1 MKNKFFILIAGLL
14 LLLSGSCIN
23 SIDDNIKTGNIPMTF
38 SVKEISS
45 SSTKVTGNAF
55 DSKDEIGLFATFT
68 NTGLSGERY
77 IDNLRLTCDGNANLI
92 PDREIFYPEGNNPLD
107 IVAYYPF
114 ETEGIEAGSSLLPI
128 SVQSNQSTKDNFSV
142 SDFLIATVNE
152 VKGSDEPIE
161 LEFEHKLAKVHLI
174 LSPAEDENIDDIL
187 EADPHIIATGF
198 KTIAQY
204 NFTSDTFQNPERAVD
219 ITPYGEWEKKNG
231 KLQGKEFIVIPQSI
245 NSEQALVM
253 EWNGRLYT
261 CPMPEI
267 DMKSNTICEISIN
280 AFQATSS
287 TLSTATADIKEW
299 EYQEEAESDTEYD
312 LASIRTASLSFK
324 NSNVY
329 RVYYESKAVAEICK
343 EYLLSDDFSLA
354 SQAIVVYPVENEKT
368 NINQGIVL
376 KLENEEKPI
385 HGGYIEWNK
394 TTNSFTYEEGK
405 SEPIEC
411 FYIDQEGE
419 IELEKPDKPANV
431 NVSCYTL
438 RDIRGGKLEIYPIVK
453 IGTQYWMRE
462 DLRATDYRQTLNE
475 LNELQELSGEAG
487 YITKYD
493 SYFYTGEAIMAHELA
508 PYGWKIPTTEDW
520 EKLNQYIQRDASII
534 KSGTWKKVPDDDYIS
549 PALNLTGLNIVPRGV
564 YTESEDG
571 RTTLFNRES
580 CAAYWI
586 GGEEAQTLS
595 DQAIMLLSNR
605 NELITGKN
613 KVSGKNYYVGLTIRC
628 VME

>member
-1 MKNKFFILIAGLL
+1 MRNKFFILSTGLL
-14 LLLSGSCIN
+14 LLLSTSCIN
-23 SIDDNIKTGNIPMTF
+23 SIDDGIKVGNIPMTF

-45 SSTKVTGNAF
+45 SSTKVTGNTF
-55 DSKDEIGLFATFT
+55 DQEDEIGLFATFT
-68 NTGLSGERY
+68 NTNLSGERY
-77 IDNLRLTCDGNANLI
+77 IDNLRLTCDGNVNLI
-92 PDREIFYPEGNNPLD
+92 PDREIFYPEGNDPLN

-114 ETEGIEAGSSLLPI
+114 EAEGIEAGNSSLSI

-142 SDFLIATVNE
+142 SDFLVATVNE
-152 VKGSDEPIE
+152 VEGSDEPIE
-161 LEFEHKLAKVHLI
+161 LEFEHKLAKVQLI
-174 LSPAEDENIDDIL
+174 LSPTEDENIDDML

-198 KTIAQY
+198 KTVTQY
-204 NFTSDTFQNPERAVD
+204 NFTSDTFQNTERAVD
-219 ITPYGEWEKKNG
+219 ITPYGEWKEKNG
-231 KLQGKEFIVIPQSI
+231 KLQGKEFIIIPQNI
-245 NSEQALVM
+245 NSEQALIM

-261 CPMPEI
+261 CPMPDI
-267 DMKSNTICEISIN
+267 DMESNSIYEININ
-280 AFQATSS
+280 AFQATNN
-287 TLSTATADIKEW
+287 TLNAVIANIKEW
-299 EYQEEAESDTEYD
+299 EHQEEAESDTEYGST
-312 LASIRTASLSFK
+312 SIRTASLSFK

-329 RVYYESKAVAEICK
+329 RVYYKSKAVAEICK
-343 EYLLSDDFSLA
+343 EYLLSDNSSLA
-354 SQAIVVYPVENEKT
+354 SQAIVVYPVENEKA
-368 NINQGIVL
+368 NIDQGIVL

-394 TTNSFTYEEGK
+394 TTNSFTYEEGE

-419 IELEKPDKPANV
+419 IQLEKPAKTAHVNV
-431 NVSCYTL
+431 NSYTL

-462 DLRATDYRQTLNE
+462 DLRATHYRQTQNE
-475 LNELQELSGEAG
+475 LKKLQELNGEAG

-534 KSGTWKKVPDDDYIS
+534 KSGEWEKIPDDDNVTLAS
-549 PALNLTGLNIVPRGV
+549 NLTGLNIAPHGV
-564 YTESEDG
+564 YTENDEG
-571 RTTLFNRES
+571 RTTLFNRKS

-586 GGEEAQTLS
+586 SGEETQTLS
-595 DQAIMLLSNR
+595 DRAIMLLSNS
-605 NELITGKN
+605 NELTTGKN
-613 KVSGKNYYVGLTIRC
+613 KVNGKNYYVGLTIRC